1 MSRPSWMDDLP
12 WLKERE
18 AAIRERIRLEE
29 TGELYDPNGRT
40 PRRDAL
46 KVFQDRIAEL
56 EARA

>member
-1 MSRPSWMDDLP
+1 VKGRSSWMDNLP

-18 AAIRERIRLEE
+18 AAIRERIRQ
-29 TGELYDPNGRT
+29 DPYSYVSRT